1 MTQHRTPATRRRLR
15 PLVAAGAL
23 AALPVALVA
32 CGDDES
38 ATSTTTSTPA
48 SSTTA
53 PTAAATAPTVT
64 DAWVRAA
71 SAGGNS
77 AAYMVISAGASGD
90 ALVSAA
96 VPEGLAGEVQ
106 LHETTT
112 GGTEGSDGMDGMDGM
127 DGSDGSGGMDGMDGM
142 DGDGSSG
149 MMSMRQVTEIP
160 VPADGSV
167 ALEPG
172 GYHVMLLDLK
182 QDLTAGQ
189 TVPVTL
195 TFSSGATTT
204 VDAEVRAG

>member
-1 MTQHRTPATRRRLR
+1 
-15 PLVAAGAL
+15 
-23 AALPVALVA
+23 
-32 CGDDES
+32 
-38 ATSTTTSTPA
+38 
-48 SSTTA
+48 
-53 PTAAATAPTVT
+53 
-64 DAWVRAA
+64 
-71 SAGGNS
+71 
-77 AAYMVISAGASGD
+77 
-90 ALVSAA
+90 
-96 VPEGLAGEVQ
+96 
-106 LHETTT
+106 
-112 GGTEGSDGMDGMDGM
+112 
-127 DGSDGSGGMDGMDGM
+127 MDGMDGM

>member
-1 MTQHRTPATRRRLR
+1 MNPHRIRRTRRRLR
-15 PLVAAGAL
+15 PLVAVGAL

-32 CGDDES
+32 CGDDGS
-38 ATSTTTSTPA
+38 ATSTTTSTPS

-53 PTAAATAPTVT
+53 APAGATAPTVT
-64 DAWVRAA
+64 GAWARAA

-90 ALVSAA
+90 ALVSASI
-96 VPEGLAGEVQ
+96 PEGLAREVQ
-106 LHETTT
+106 LHQTTT
-112 GGTEGSDGMDGMDGM
+112 
-127 DGSDGSGGMDGMDGM
+127 GGMDGMDGM
-142 DGDGSSG
+142 DGGGSSG
-149 MMSMRQVTEIP
+149 MMSMSQVPEIP

-172 GYHVMLLDLK
+172 GYHLMILDLK

>member
-1 MTQHRTPATRRRLR
+1 
-15 PLVAAGAL
+15 
-23 AALPVALVA
+23 
-32 CGDDES
+32 
-38 ATSTTTSTPA
+38 
-48 SSTTA
+48 
-53 PTAAATAPTVT
+53 
-64 DAWVRAA
+64 
-71 SAGGNS
+71 
-77 AAYMVISAGASGD
+77 
-90 ALVSAA
+90 
-96 VPEGLAGEVQ
+96 
-106 LHETTT
+106 
-112 GGTEGSDGMDGMDGM
+112 
-127 DGSDGSGGMDGMDGM
+127 MDGM

>member
-1 MTQHRTPATRRRLR
+1 MSQHPTRTSPRRLR
-15 PLVAAGAL
+15 ALLVVGAL
-23 AALPVALVA
+23 AAFPVAFAA

-38 ATSTTTSTPA
+38 ATSTTGSTPE
-48 SSTTA
+48 SSTTSA
-53 PTAAATAPTVT
+53 PAATTAPVVS
-64 DAWVRAA
+64 DGWIRAA

-77 AAYMVISAGASGD
+77 AAYMVITAGPGGD

-96 VPEGLAGEVQ
+96 IPEGLAAEVQ

-112 GGTEGSDGMDGMDGM
+112 GGSGGTMDGMDGM
-127 DGSDGSGGMDGMDGM
+127 DGG
-142 DGDGSSG
+142 GSSG
-149 MMSMRQVTEIP
+149 MMSMRQVPEIP

-172 GYHVMLLDLK
+172 GYHVMILDLK

>member
-112 GGTEGSDGMDGMDGM
+112 GGT
-127 DGSDGSGGMDGMDGM
+127 DGSDGMDGMDGM

>member
-1 MTQHRTPATRRRLR
+1 MNQHRIRRTRRRLR
-15 PLVAAGAL
+15 PLVAVGAL

-38 ATSTTTSTPA
+38 ATSTTTSTPS

-53 PTAAATAPTVT
+53 APAAAAAPSVT
-64 DAWVRAA
+64 GAWVRAA

-90 ALVSAA
+90 ALVSASI
-96 VPEGLAGEVQ
+96 PEGLAGEVQ

-112 GGTEGSDGMDGMDGM
+112 GATDGMDGMDGM
-127 DGSDGSGGMDGMDGM
+127 DGG
-142 DGDGSSG
+142 GSSG
-149 MMSMRQVTEIP
+149 MMSMRQVPEIP

-172 GYHVMLLDLK
+172 GYHVMILDLQ
-182 QDLTAGQ
+182 QDLTVGQ
-189 TVPVTL
+189 AVPVTL
-195 TFSSGATTT
+195 TFASGAATT

>member
-1 MTQHRTPATRRRLR
+1 MNHLRTPGTRRRLR
-15 PLVAAGAL
+15 PLVAVGAL

-38 ATSTTTSTPA
+38 ATSSTTSTPA

-53 PTAAATAPTVT
+53 PAAATAPTVT
-64 DAWVRAA
+64 GAWVRAA

-90 ALVSAA
+90 ALVSAS
-96 VPEGLAGEVQ
+96 VPKGLAGEVQ

-112 GGTEGSDGMDGMDGM
+112 GGSTTTGGMDGMD
-127 DGSDGSGGMDGMDGM
+127 SDGGMDGMDGM
-142 DGDGSSG
+142 DGSSG
-149 MMSMRQVTEIP
+149 MMSMRQVPQIP

-172 GYHVMLLDLK
+172 GYHVMILDLK

>member
-1 MTQHRTPATRRRLR
+1 MNQHRIRRTHRR
-15 PLVAAGAL
+15 PRALVAVGAL
-23 AALPVALVA
+23 AVLPVALVA

-38 ATSTTTSTPA
+38 ATSTTTSAPSG
-48 SSTTA
+48 SSTAA
-53 PTAAATAPTVT
+53 PAGATAPTVT
-64 DAWVRAA
+64 GAWVRAA

-77 AAYMVISAGASGD
+77 AAYMVISTGASGD
-90 ALVSAA
+90 ALVSASI
-96 VPEGLAGEVQ
+96 PEGLAGEVQ

-112 GGTEGSDGMDGMDGM
+112 GGSDGMDGIDGM
-127 DGSDGSGGMDGMDGM
+127 DGG
-142 DGDGSSG
+142 GSSG
-149 MMSMRQVTEIP
+149 MMSMRRVPEIP

-172 GYHVMLLDLK
+172 GYHVMILDLK